1 MREME
6 LKAAIREG
14 IAQEM
19 HRDETVYLFGED
31 VAYYGGILGVTEGML
46 EEFGP
51 ERVMD
56 MPISEAGF
64 SGMAVGAAL
73 MGLRPVIEMQ
83 FTGLITVAMD
93 PLVNTG
99 AKARYVHDGA
109 MSVPMVVRSTHMMHG
124 NAYMSQA
131 LETWFTH
138 IPGFKVVTPSTPAD
152 AKGLMISSIRDPDP
166 VLYVEHEDLYKITG
180 PVPEET
186 LSVPLGK
193 AAVRRVG
200 SDVTVIAWLAAVP
213 AAEAAAEDLANNDI
227 SVEVIDPRT
236 LVPFD
241 STCVL
246 ESVRKTGRLVIVHE
260 AVRRGGFG
268 GEIAAMVAGSDV
280 VSRLKSPI
288 ERVANP
294 GVPVPHARQLNQ
306 AVLPDKE
313 DVIAAVKRTLGQ
325 P

>member
-1 MREME
+1 MREIE
-6 LKAAIREG
+6 LRAAIREG
-14 IAQEM
+14 LAQEM
-19 HRDETVYLFGED
+19 RRDETVCLVGED
-31 VAYYGGILGVTEGML
+31 IARYGGILGVTEGML

-51 ERVMD
+51 ERVVD

-64 SGMAVGAAL
+64 AGMAVGAAL

-83 FTGLITVAMD
+83 FTGLLTVAMD

-109 MSVPMVVRSTHMMHG
+109 MSVPMVVRSPHMMHG

-131 LETWFTH
+131 LEAWFAH

-152 AKGLMISSIRDPDP
+152 AKGLIVASIRDPDP
-166 VLYVEHEDLYKITG
+166 VLFVEHEDLYATIG
-180 PVPEET
+180 PVPEELFT
-186 LSVPLGK
+186 APFGE
-193 AAVRRVG
+193 ACVRREGV
-200 SDVTVIAWLAAVP
+200 DVTVVAWLAAVP
-213 AAEAAAEDLANNDI
+213 AADAAAGELAAQGI

-241 STCVL
+241 SEAVL
-246 ESVRKTGRLVIVHE
+246 RSVRKTGRLVIVHE

-280 VSRLKSPI
+280 VSKLKAPI

-294 GVPVPHARQLNQ
+294 GVSVPHAKHLNR
-306 AVLPDKE
+306 AVLPDKD
-313 DVIAAVKRTLGQ
+313 DVIAAVKRTLGS
-325 P
+325 

>member
-1 MREME
+1 
-6 LKAAIREG
+6 
-14 IAQEM
+14 
-19 HRDETVYLFGED
+19 
-31 VAYYGGILGVTEGML
+31 YYGGILGVTEGML

-56 MPISEAGF
+56 MPISETGF
-64 SGMAVGAAL
+64 TGMAVGAAL

-109 MSVPMVVRSTHMMHG
+109 MSVPMVVRTCHMMHG

-152 AKGLMISSIRDPDP
+152 AKGLMITAIRDPDP
-166 VLYVEHEDLYKITG
+166 VLYVEHEDLYKNTG
-180 PVPEET
+180 PVPND
-186 LSVPLGK
+186 LSTVPFGK
-193 AAVRRVG
+193 ASVRREG
-200 SDVTVIAWLAAVP
+200 SDVTIVAWLAAVQVAES
-213 AAEAAAEDLANNDI
+213 AAEELAANGISAEI
-227 SVEVIDPRT
+227 IDPRT

-241 STCVL
+241 TECVL
-246 ESVRKTGRLVIVHE
+246 ASVRKTGRLVIVHE
-260 AVRRGGFG
+260 AVKRGGFG
-268 GEIAAMVAGSDV
+268 GEIAAMVAGSDT
-280 VSRLKSPI
+280 VSKLKAPI

-294 GVPVPHARQLNQ
+294 GVPVPHAKRLNR
-306 AVLPDKE
+306 AVLPDNQ
-313 DVIAAVKRTLGQ
+313 DVISAVNRTLGRS
-325 P
+325 

>member
-260 AVRRGGFG
+260 AVRRGGLG
-268 GEIAAMVAGSDV
+268 GELAAMVAGSDV